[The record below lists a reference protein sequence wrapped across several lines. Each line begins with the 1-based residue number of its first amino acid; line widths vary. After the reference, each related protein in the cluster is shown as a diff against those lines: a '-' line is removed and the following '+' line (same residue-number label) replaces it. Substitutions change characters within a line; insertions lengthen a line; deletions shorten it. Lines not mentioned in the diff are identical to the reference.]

1 METRTGTTEHP
12 PASGPG
18 VKGMNALAI
27 VSLVAGVASF
37 VLGFIF
43 VGAIVAI
50 VTGHI
55 ARRQIART
63 TQRGGQLAVIGLVL
77 GYAHLVLDLIWLAF
91 LLFVRIVSAINGN
104 G

>member
-1 METRTGTTEHP
+1 METPGNSERPVASTSGTN
-12 PASGPG
+12 S
-18 VKGMNALAI
+18 VNVLAI
-27 VSLVAGVASF
+27 VSVAAGVASF

-63 TQRGGQLAVIGLVL
+63 SERGGQVAVIGLVL
-77 GYAHLVLDLIWLAF
+77 GYAHLVLDISWLGF
-91 LLFVRIVSAINGN
+91 LVFVRIVAAINGN